1 METLKLYAVK
11 TIDSYSGGC
20 YLVVT
25 TNEQKAVDIVKELY
39 PYHPIEELA
48 ASDVQLIGTPLPY
61 MEEGLLKN
69 FTYYE

>member
-39 PYHPIEELA
+39 PYHPEPA

-61 MEEGLLKN
+61 VEEGLLKD